1 VKIKVAWVKINCFF
15 IVHKVEIDE
24 GKKTK
29 KKQLKMVLQY
39 SVWR

>member
-1 VKIKVAWVKINCFF
+1 MKMKVAWVGINCSF

-39 SVWR
+39 YVWR